1 MKEKGGNTMDQIRR
15 IQEMEAIMVQAQAAL
30 DALESTAE
38 HYLAL
43 FPQLRR
49 LEAYYTGGQWL
60 RDYEDD
66 EAGRLPQD
74 LKRGVLSQDGV
85 YDLLEK
91 EQRILALFPDK
102 NKKLTSE

>member
-1 MKEKGGNTMDQIRR
+1 MKERGKNTMDQIRR

-30 DALESTAE
+30 DALESAAE
-38 HYLAL
+38 HYLTL

-91 EQRILALFPDK
+91 EQRILVLFPDK